1 MPTTRR
7 SYFMSQTVI
16 VSTYNQPEWLQK
28 VLHGYLYQTFTDF
41 EMLIADD
48 GSDER
53 TEKVIEDFRPLAK
66 FPIRRIWHA
75 DEGYRRQ
82 TILNVA
88 LLEAQ
93 RDYIIMTDGDCIPR
107 PDFLEVHDRHA
118 KPGHFLSGGYCKLP
132 MDLSKHLSIDDIASG
147 RAFDVNYLRQHG
159 LTEFSPIFKIRL
171 PVSLG
176 PLVDKYTPTKATWTN
191 CNASGWTKDLIAV
204 NGFNEDMQ
212 YGGADREL
220 GERLANYGVTGLQIR
235 YQAIVLHLDH
245 KRGYKTPETM
255 KKNMAIRDE
264 VISSGSVWC
273 ANGIHKRPQP

>member
-1 MPTTRR
+1 MKQ
-7 SYFMSQTVI
+7 SVI
-16 VSTYNQPEWLQK
+16 ISTYNQPEWLQK
-28 VLHGYLYQTFTDF
+28 ALHGYLYQTFTDF

-53 TEKVIEDFRPLAK
+53 TQKVIEDFQQLAK
-66 FPIRRIWHA
+66 FPIRRIWHE
-75 DEGYRRQ
+75 DQGYRRQ

-93 RDYIIMTDGDCIPR
+93 HDYIIMTDGDCIPR
-107 PDFLEVHDRHA
+107 PDFLEVHAKYA

-132 MDLSKHLSIDDIASG
+132 MDLSKFLTVEDIASG
-147 RAFDVNYLRQHG
+147 KAFDIQYLRDHG
-159 LTEFSPIFKIRL
+159 LTEFSPIFKISL
-171 PVSLG
+171 PLPLA
-176 PLVDKYTPTKATWTN
+176 PLVDKITPTKPTWNN
-191 CNASGWTKDLIAV
+191 CNASGWKSDLIAV

-255 KKNMAIRDE
+255 KKNQAIRDA
-264 VISSGSVWC
+264 VIATKSVWC
-273 ANGIHKRPQP
+273 SNGIKKGLQP